1 MKINYQIFH
10 KLNKFNS
17 NKKQK
22 ILILKG
28 LIDKL
33 SEQKFLKSVNKSL
46 SKPTKTFKQNNKI
59 IKYEYNDSNNF
70 NVDLRKIYSELN
82 SKKFI
87 SILKK
92 IFNLKNLYADGNK
105 LYSGLSVSFK
115 NSILK
120 EHIDFNYNNKIK
132 KYRIINLLLYLNKN
146 YKDENGGKFYY
157 RDLVSNKRKYIRP
170 KFNNLVIFMTN
181 KNIPHGFTKVYK
193 KRISLNLYYYSKN
206 NLTLTKSKHKTQ
218 WI

>member
-59 IKYEYNDSNNF
+59 IKYEHNDSNNF
-70 NVDLRKIYSELN
+70 NIFLKKIYKELY

-87 SILKK
+87 NLLKK
-92 IFNLKNLYADGNK
+92 IFNLKNLYPDGNK

-146 YKDENGGKFYY
+146 YKDKNGGKFYY
-157 RDLVSNKRKYIRP
+157 RDIVSNKRKYIKP

>member
-10 KLNKFNS
+10 KLDKFNS

-59 IKYEYNDSNNF
+59 IKFEYNDSSNF
-70 NVDLRKIYSELN
+70 DIVLKKIYKELY

-87 SILKK
+87 SLLKK
-92 IFNLKNLYADGNK
+92 IFNLKNLYPDGNK
-105 LYSGLSVSFK
+105 YMITF
-115 NSILK
+115 IQ
-120 EHIDFNYNNKIK
+120 F
-132 KYRIINLLLYLNKN
+132 
-146 YKDENGGKFYY
+146 
-157 RDLVSNKRKYIRP
+157 
-170 KFNNLVIFMTN
+170 
-181 KNIPHGFTKVYK
+181 
-193 KRISLNLYYYSKN
+193 
-206 NLTLTKSKHKTQ
+206 
-218 WI
+218 